1 MVNITIKVFVFA
13 RQKGFFSQYVG
24 LDRKQ
29 FLSLRLKNK
38 MIDFITLCDYVGTF
52 AFAISG
58 IRLASAKKFDWFGA
72 YVVGVVTA
80 VGGGTIR
87 DVLLNA
93 TPFWMLQLSY
103 LVISGLALLFVLV
116 FRKYVVRLNNTFFI
130 FDAIGLGLFAVV
142 GIAKTLDFG
151 FPMWV
156 AVVMG
161 TITGAFGGMMRDIL
175 INEEPLIFRKD
186 IYALACVFGGLIY
199 YLCTCFELPLPLTQF
214 VSAASVFIA
223 RVVAVKYHIS
233 LPVLKG
239 EE

>member
-1 MVNITIKVFVFA
+1 
-13 RQKGFFSQYVG
+13 
-24 LDRKQ
+24 
-29 FLSLRLKNK
+29 
-38 MIDFITLCDYVGTF
+38 MIDFITFCDYTGTF

-58 IRLASAKKFDWFGA
+58 IRLASAKQFDWFDA

-87 DVLLNA
+87 DILLNA
-93 TPFWMLQLSY
+93 VPFWMEQASY
-103 LVISGLALLFVLV
+103 LIVSALALLFVIA
-116 FRKYVVRLNNTFFI
+116 FRKYVIRLNNTFFI
-130 FDAIGLGLFAVV
+130 FDAIGLGLFVVV

-156 AVVMG
+156 AIVMG
-161 TITGAFGGMMRDIL
+161 TITGSFGGMMRDIL

-199 YLCTCFELPLPLTQF
+199 YICMQTSMSAAMIQF
-214 VSAASVFIA
+214 VSALSVFLA
-223 RVVAVKYHIS
+223 RIIAVKYHIS
-233 LPVLKG
+233 VPVLKG

>member
-1 MVNITIKVFVFA
+1 
-13 RQKGFFSQYVG
+13 
-24 LDRKQ
+24 
-29 FLSLRLKNK
+29 

-116 FRKYVVRLNNTFFI
+116 FRKYVVRP
-130 FDAIGLGLFAVV
+130 VV

-186 IYALACVFGGLIY
+186 IYALACVFGLSL
-199 YLCTCFELPLPLTQF
+199 YLL
-214 VSAASVFIA
+214 
-223 RVVAVKYHIS
+223 
-233 LPVLKG
+233 
-239 EE
+239 

>member
-1 MVNITIKVFVFA
+1 
-13 RQKGFFSQYVG
+13 
-24 LDRKQ
+24 
-29 FLSLRLKNK
+29 
-38 MIDFITLCDYVGTF
+38 MIDFITFCDYTGTF

-58 IRLASAKKFDWFGA
+58 IRLASAKQFDWFGA

-87 DVLLNA
+87 DILLNA
-93 TPFWMLQLSY
+93 Y
-103 LVISGLALLFVLV
+103 LVVSALALLFVIA
-116 FRKYVVRLNNTFFI
+116 FRKYVIRLNNTFFI
-130 FDAIGLGLFAVV
+130 FDAIGLGLFVVV

-156 AVVMG
+156 AIVMG
-161 TITGAFGGMMRDIL
+161 TITGSFGGMMRDIL

-199 YLCTCFELPLPLTQF
+199 YICMQTSMSAAMIQF
-214 VSAASVFIA
+214 VSALSVFLA
-223 RVVAVKYHIS
+223 RIIAVKYHIS
-233 LPVLKG
+233 VPVLKG